1 MPTALATAI
10 VQHEDAVRE
19 AVVSAVSRAADRIP
33 LVRDRLRAADLSP
46 GEVSLEALTSI
57 PVFTKDEAIARQAA
71 GGDPVAGVDPD
82 ARVLRWFQSPGPLYE
97 AQVEGSDWRWGQAFL
112 AAGAGP
118 EDVVLNCFSHHLSP
132 AGAMMEQGVHAIGAA
147 SVPGGIGSMDLQAR
161 AVADLPITGYVGL
174 PSYLKAL
181 AEAYVAAGLPTS
193 QWSIR
198 WAVVTAEPLP
208 PSLRWALQRYVPT
221 VLSAYGTAE
230 TGLLAHEDGRATGL
244 VPARGVLLQVCDLSD
259 GTPRRDDGQGQLVVT
274 LPEPAQPLLR
284 YGTGDVSAW
293 QLGPDGRARLQGL
306 LGRVGEAIKVKG
318 MFLHPQQIRS
328 AMQAVEGVSAYE
340 FVVGRSDH
348 KDSLT
353 CRVAP
358 LDDQADRDALAS
370 RVAELVKSALRFTV
384 RVEVV
389 EPGEVGD
396 VPLRDDRAWD

>member
-97 AQVEGSDWRWGQAFL
+97 AQVEGSDWRWEQAFL

-118 EDVVLNCFSHHLSP
+118 KDVVLNCFSHHLSP

-181 AEAYVAAGLPTS
+181 AEAYVGAGLPTS

-208 PSLRWALQRYVPT
+208 PSLRWALQQYVPT

-230 TGLLAHEDGRATGL
+230 TGLLAHEDGQATGL